1 MSPSDTT
8 QPIRVL
14 VVDDSRTARELLVAM
29 LESAGGLQVVGV
41 GETGEDAIRLA
52 RRIRPDIIAMDII
65 MPEMDGLEATRAIM
79 REIPTPIVLLTS
91 TLMYSD
97 VNLTFEAMRLGALA
111 VVNKPPLGD
120 DTGWDTVLQ
129 TMRLMSK
136 VAVVR
141 RWDSETRKAAAAQAI
156 ATQQSL
162 TSAQAAAKPPGPLPE
177 QMGRA
182 RPPAQ
187 IIGIGSSTGGPAALA
202 TILAPLPADFALPIL
217 IVQHITKGFGPGLAE
232 WLNTQTSLRVT
243 LAGHGDTPQPGNVL
257 MAPDDCHLQINA
269 WGIIELSKDPPYR
282 GLRPSINYMFE
293 SMANVFGPRA
303 VGVQLTGM
311 GDDGAEGLEKLRR
324 QGGWVIA
331 QDEKTCVVDSM
342 PHEVIVRKAAS
353 EILAPPQIAQR
364 LQTLG
369 HVARVATENKR

>member
-1 MSPSDTT
+1 MSQDNAP

-14 VVDDSRTARELLVAM
+14 VIDDSRTARELLVAM

-41 GETGEDAIRLA
+41 GETGEDAVRLA

-79 REIPTPIVLLTS
+79 REVPTPIVLLTS

-120 DTGWDTVLQ
+120 DVAWDTVLQ
-129 TMRLMSK
+129 TMRLMAK

-141 RWDSETRKAAAAQAI
+141 RWDHEARKTAPPEAAA
-156 ATQQSL
+156 
-162 TSAQAAAKPPGPLPE
+162 PPPTTTELPE
-177 QMGRA
+177 KIKGT
-182 RPPAQ
+182 RPRLNAQ

-202 TILAPLPADFALPIL
+202 TILGALPADFALPIL

-232 WLNTQTSLRVT
+232 WLNTQTALRVS
-243 LAGHGDTPQPGNVL
+243 LAGHGDKPQPGSVL

-269 WGIIELSKDPPYR
+269 RGIIELCKDPPYR
-282 GLRPSINYMFE
+282 GLRPAINYLFK
-293 SMANVFGPRA
+293 SMADVYGPRA

-324 QGGWVIA
+324 LGGWVIV

-342 PHEVIVRKAAS
+342 PHEVIARKVAS
-353 EILAPPQIAQR
+353 EILSPQQIAQR
-364 LQTLG
+364 LHTLG
-369 HVARVATENKR
+369 HITGATTKNKR

>member
-1 MSPSDTT
+1 MSMDNAP

-14 VVDDSRTARELLVAM
+14 VIDDSRTARELLVAM

-41 GETGEDAIRLA
+41 GETGEDAVRLA
-52 RRIRPDIIAMDII
+52 RRVHPDIIAMDII
-65 MPEMDGLEATRAIM
+65 MPEMDGLEATRTIM
-79 REIPTPIVLLTS
+79 REVPTPIVLLTS

-120 DTGWDTVLQ
+120 DVAWETVLQ
-129 TMRLMSK
+129 TMRLMAN

-141 RWDSETRKAAAAQAI
+141 RWDREARKTASPGAAA
-156 ATQQSL
+156 S
-162 TSAQAAAKPPGPLPE
+162 PPTTTALPE
-177 QMGRA
+177 QMKSPGP
-182 RPPAQ
+182 RPRAQ

-202 TILAPLPADFALPIL
+202 TILGPLPADFPLPIL

-232 WLNTQTSLRVT
+232 WLNTQTSLRVS
-243 LAGHGDTPQPGNVL
+243 LAGHGYAPQPGSVL
-257 MAPDDCHLQINA
+257 MAPDDCHLQLNTS
-269 WGIIELSKDPPYR
+269 GIIELCKDPPYR
-282 GLRPSINYMFE
+282 GLRPSINYLFN
-293 SMANVFGPRA
+293 SMADVYGPRA

-324 QGGWVIA
+324 QGGWVIV

-342 PHEVIVRKAAS
+342 PHEVIVRKVAN

-369 HVARVATENKR
+369 HVALAKNKR

>member
-1 MSPSDTT
+1 MSPDDAA

-14 VVDDSRTARELLVAM
+14 VIDDSRTARELLVAM

-41 GETGEDAIRLA
+41 GETGEDAVRLA

-97 VNLTFEAMRLGALA
+97 VNLTFEAMRMGALA
-111 VVNKPPLGD
+111 VVNKPPVGD
-120 DTGWDTVLQ
+120 DAAWETVLQ
-129 TMRLMSK
+129 TMRLMAK

-141 RWDSETRKAAAAQAI
+141 RWDPEARKAMTTASTP
-156 ATQQSL
+156 ATAPLQ
-162 TSAQAAAKPPGPLPE
+162 PPDQTAGP
-177 QMGRA
+177 GAGA
-182 RPPAQ
+182 RPRAQ

-202 TILAPLPADFALPIL
+202 TILGPLPADFALPIL

-232 WLNTQTSLRVT
+232 WLNTQTALRVS
-243 LAGHGDTPQPGNVL
+243 LAGHGDTPEPGHVL

-269 WGIIELSKDPPYR
+269 WGIVELCKDPPYR
-282 GLRPSINYMFE
+282 GLRPSINYLFK
-293 SMANVFGPRA
+293 SLADVYGPRA

-324 QGGWVIA
+324 HGGWVIA
-331 QDEKTCVVDSM
+331 QDEKTCVVASM
-342 PHEVIVRKAAS
+342 PHEVIVRKATN

-369 HVARVATENKR
+369 HVAHVTAKNTR

>member
-1 MSPSDTT
+1 MSSDNAP

-14 VVDDSRTARELLVAM
+14 VIDDSRTARELLVAM

-41 GETGEDAIRLA
+41 GETGEDAVRLA

-79 REIPTPIVLLTS
+79 REVPTPIVLLTS

-120 DTGWDTVLQ
+120 EVAWETVLQ
-129 TMRLMSK
+129 TMRLMAK

-141 RWDSETRKAAAAQAI
+141 RWDPEARKTAAPG
-156 ATQQSL
+156 ATVS
-162 TSAQAAAKPPGPLPE
+162 PPTTTALPE
-177 QMGRA
+177 QMKGTGP
-182 RPPAQ
+182 RPNAH
-187 IIGIGSSTGGPAALA
+187 IVGIGSSTGGPAALA
-202 TILAPLPADFALPIL
+202 TILGPLPADFPLPIL

-232 WLNTQTSLRVT
+232 WLNTQTALRVS
-243 LAGHGDTPQPGNVL
+243 LAGHGDKPQPGSAL

-269 WGIIELSKDPPYR
+269 WGIVELSKEPPYR
-282 GLRPSINYMFE
+282 GLRPSINYMFK
-293 SMANVFGPRA
+293 SIANVYGPRA

-342 PHEVIVRKAAS
+342 PHEVIARKAAN

-369 HVARVATENKR
+369 HVTLATMKNKR

>member
-1 MSPSDTT
+1 MSPDDTL

-14 VVDDSRTARELLVAM
+14 VIDDSRTARELLVAM

-41 GETGEDAIRLA
+41 GETGEDAVRLA

-79 REIPTPIVLLTS
+79 REAPTPIVLLTS

-111 VVNKPPLGD
+111 VVNKPPIGD
-120 DTGWDTVLQ
+120 DAAWETVLQ
-129 TMRLMSK
+129 TMRLMAK

-141 RWDSETRKAAAAQAI
+141 RWDPEARKTAPADAPASPATTPPPNQMTGPGAGTR
-156 ATQQSL
+156 
-162 TSAQAAAKPPGPLPE
+162 P
-177 QMGRA
+177 R
-182 RPPAQ
+182 AQ

-202 TILAPLPADFALPIL
+202 TVLGPLPADFPLPIL
-217 IVQHITKGFGPGLAE
+217 VVQHITKGFGPGLAE
-232 WLNTQTSLRVT
+232 WLNTQTPLRVS

-257 MAPDDCHLQINA
+257 MAPDDCHLQVNA
-269 WGIIELSKDPPYR
+269 SGIVELCKDPPYR
-282 GLRPSINYMFE
+282 GLRPSINYLFK
-293 SMANVFGPRA
+293 SLANVYGQQA
-303 VGVQLTGM
+303 VGIQLTGM
-311 GDDGAEGLEKLRR
+311 GDDGAEGLEKLRK

-331 QDEKTCVVDSM
+331 QDEKTCVVNSM
-342 PHEVIVRKAAS
+342 PHEVIARKAAN

-364 LQTLG
+364 LLTLG
-369 HVARVATENKR
+369 HLMKNMR

>member
-1 MSPSDTT
+1 MSPDNVSH
-8 QPIRVL
+8 PIRVL
-14 VVDDSRTARELLVAM
+14 VIDDSRTARELLVAM

-41 GETGEDAIRLA
+41 GETGEDAVRLA
-52 RRIRPDIIAMDII
+52 RRIHPDIIAMDII

-79 REIPTPIVLLTS
+79 REVPTPIVLLTS

-111 VVNKPPLGD
+111 VVNKPPVGD
-120 DTGWDTVLQ
+120 DAAWETVLQ
-129 TMRLMSK
+129 TMRLMAK

-141 RWDSETRKAAAAQAI
+141 RWDPDARKTPSPDVPAVAPK
-156 ATQQSL
+156 
-162 TSAQAAAKPPGPLPE
+162 TSPLPPAPPD
-177 QMGRA
+177 QTAQRPRA
-182 RPPAQ
+182 H

-202 TILAPLPADFALPIL
+202 TILGALPADFALPIL

-232 WLNTQTSLRVT
+232 WLNTQTALRVS
-243 LAGHGDTPQPGNVL
+243 LAGHGDTPQPGTVL

-269 WGIIELSKDPPYR
+269 WGIVELCKDPPYR
-282 GLRPSINYMFE
+282 GLRPSINYLFN
-293 SMANVFGPRA
+293 SLSNVYGPRA

-324 QGGWVIA
+324 HGGWVIA
-331 QDEKTCVVDSM
+331 QDEKTCVVSSM
-342 PHEVIVRKAAS
+342 PHEVIVRKAAN

-364 LQTLG
+364 LQTFS
-369 HVARVATENKR
+369 HVAVAKNMR

>member
-1 MSPSDTT
+1 MSPGDTSK
-8 QPIRVL
+8 PIRVL
-14 VVDDSRTARELLVAM
+14 VIDDSRTARELLVAM

-41 GETGEDAIRLA
+41 GETGEDAVRLA

-65 MPEMDGLEATRAIM
+65 MPDMDGLEATRAIM
-79 REIPTPIVLLTS
+79 REVPTPIVLLTS

-111 VVNKPPLGD
+111 VVNKPAIGD
-120 DTGWDTVLQ
+120 DAGWETVLQ

-141 RWDSETRKAAAAQAI
+141 RWDPDARKAP
-156 ATQQSL
+156 SPG
-162 TSAQAAAKPPGPLPE
+162 TSASPDTAIPPE
-177 QMGRA
+177 QITGPGA
-182 RPPAQ
+182 GTRPRAQ
-187 IIGIGSSTGGPAALA
+187 IVGIGSSTGGPAALA
-202 TILAPLPADFALPIL
+202 TILGPLPADFPLPIL

-232 WLNTQTSLRVT
+232 WLNTQTALRVS
-243 LAGHGDTPQPGNVL
+243 LAGHGDTPQPGSVL
-257 MAPDDCHLQINA
+257 MAPDDCHLQINTS
-269 WGIIELSKDPPYR
+269 GIVELCKDPPYR
-282 GLRPSINYMFE
+282 GLRPSINYLFK
-293 SMANVFGPRA
+293 SLANVYGPRA
-303 VGVQLTGM
+303 VGIQLTGM
-311 GDDGAEGLEKLRR
+311 GDDGAEGLEKLRQ

-364 LQTLG
+364 LLTIAHLMKNT
-369 HVARVATENKR
+369 R

>member
-1 MSPSDTT
+1 MSQDNAP
-8 QPIRVL
+8 QLIRVL
-14 VVDDSRTARELLVAM
+14 VIDDSRTARELLVAM

-41 GETGEDAIRLA
+41 GETGEDAVRLA

-79 REIPTPIVLLTS
+79 REVPTPIVLLTS

-97 VNLTFEAMRLGALA
+97 VNLTFEAMRMGALA
-111 VVNKPPLGD
+111 VVNKPPIGD
-120 DTGWDTVLQ
+120 DAAWETVMQ
-129 TMRLMSK
+129 TMRLMAK

-141 RWDSETRKAAAAQAI
+141 RWDPEAHKSAADSPPKKA
-156 ATQQSL
+156 
-162 TSAQAAAKPPGPLPE
+162 PLPD
-177 QMGRA
+177 QMSKAGT
-182 RPPAQ
+182 RPNAQ

-202 TILAPLPADFALPIL
+202 TILGPLPADFALPLL

-232 WLNTQTSLRVT
+232 WLNTQTALRVT
-243 LAGHGDTPQPGNVL
+243 LAGHGDTPQPGSAL

-269 WGIIELSKDPPYR
+269 WGVVELSKEPPYR
-282 GLRPSINYMFE
+282 GLRPSINYLFK
-293 SMANVFGPRA
+293 SIANVYGPR
-303 VGVQLTGM
+303 GIGIQLTGM

-331 QDEKTCVVDSM
+331 QDEKTCVVNSM
-342 PHEVIVRKAAS
+342 PHEVIVRKAAN

-369 HVARVATENKR
+369 QVARATTKKQEVKHG

>member
-1 MSPSDTT
+1 MLGNDAPK
-8 QPIRVL
+8 PIRVL
-14 VVDDSRTARELLVAM
+14 VIDDSRTARELLVAM

-52 RRIRPDIIAMDII
+52 HRIRPDIIAMDII

-79 REIPTPIVLLTS
+79 REVPTPIVLLTS

-111 VVNKPPLGD
+111 VVNKPAVGD
-120 DTGWDTVLQ
+120 DTAWETVLQ
-129 TMRLMSK
+129 TMRLMAK

-141 RWDSETRKAAAAQAI
+141 RWDPEARKSA
-156 ATQQSL
+156 SSG
-162 TSAQAAAKPPGPLPE
+162 TSASTMASSLPPDQTAGP
-177 QMGRA
+177 GA
-182 RPPAQ
+182 GTRPRAQ

-202 TILAPLPADFALPIL
+202 TILGPLPADFALPIL

-232 WLNTQTSLRVT
+232 WLNTQTALRVT
-243 LAGHGDTPQPGNVL
+243 LAGHGDTPQPGSVL

-269 WGIIELSKDPPYR
+269 WGIVELCKDPPYR
-282 GLRPSINYMFE
+282 GLRPSINYLFK
-293 SMANVFGPRA
+293 SMADVYGPRS

-331 QDEKTCVVDSM
+331 QEEKTCVVASM
-342 PHEVIVRKAAS
+342 PHEVIVRKAAN

-369 HVARVATENKR
+369 HMVKNTR

>member
-1 MSPSDTT
+1 MSTDNAP

-14 VVDDSRTARELLVAM
+14 VIDDSRTARELLVAM

-41 GETGEDAIRLA
+41 GETGEDAVRLA
-52 RRIRPDIIAMDII
+52 RRVHPDIIAMDII
-65 MPEMDGLEATRAIM
+65 MPEMDGLEATRTIM
-79 REIPTPIVLLTS
+79 REVPTPIVLLTS

-120 DTGWDTVLQ
+120 DVAWETVLQ
-129 TMRLMSK
+129 TMRLMAN

-141 RWDSETRKAAAAQAI
+141 RWDREARKTASPGAAA
-156 ATQQSL
+156 S
-162 TSAQAAAKPPGPLPE
+162 PPTTTALPE
-177 QMGRA
+177 QMKGTGP
-182 RPPAQ
+182 RPSAQ

-202 TILAPLPADFALPIL
+202 TILGPLPADFPLPIL

-232 WLNTQTSLRVT
+232 WLNTQTSLRVS
-243 LAGHGDTPQPGNVL
+243 LAGHGYAPQPGSVL
-257 MAPDDCHLQINA
+257 MAPDDCHLQLNTS
-269 WGIIELSKDPPYR
+269 GIIELCKDPPYR
-282 GLRPSINYMFE
+282 GLRPSINYLFN
-293 SMANVFGPRA
+293 SMADVYGPRA

-324 QGGWVIA
+324 QGGWVIV

-342 PHEVIVRKAAS
+342 PHEVIVRKVAN

-369 HVARVATENKR
+369 HVALAKNKR

>member
-1 MSPSDTT
+1 MSPSDAP

-14 VVDDSRTARELLVAM
+14 VIDDSRTARELLVAM

-41 GETGEDAIRLA
+41 GETGQDAVRLA

-111 VVNKPPLGD
+111 VVNKPPIGD
-120 DTGWDTVLQ
+120 DVAWETVLQ
-129 TMRLMSK
+129 TMRLMAK

-141 RWDSETRKAAAAQAI
+141 RWDPDARKPAQPI
-156 ATQQSL
+156 APVTVPT
-162 TSAQAAAKPPGPLPE
+162 TSPLAPPLPE
-177 QMGRA
+177 QIA
-182 RPPAQ
+182 QRPCAQ

-202 TILAPLPADFALPIL
+202 TILGPLPADFALPIL

-232 WLNTQTSLRVT
+232 WLNTQTALRVS
-243 LAGHGDTPQPGNVL
+243 LAGHGDTPEPGTVL

-269 WGIIELSKDPPYR
+269 WGIVELCKDPPYR
-282 GLRPSINYMFE
+282 GLRPSINYLFN
-293 SMANVFGPRA
+293 SLAGVYGPRA

-311 GDDGAEGLEKLRR
+311 GDDGAEGLERLRR

-331 QDEKTCVVDSM
+331 QDEKTCVVASM
-342 PHEVIVRKAAS
+342 PHEVIARKAAN

-364 LQTLG
+364 LQTLS
-369 HVARVATENKR
+369 HVAMAKTTR

>member
-1 MSPSDTT
+1 MSQDNEV

-14 VVDDSRTARELLVAM
+14 VIDDSRTARELLVAM

-41 GETGEDAIRLA
+41 GETGEDAVRLA

-79 REIPTPIVLLTS
+79 REVPTPIVLLTS

-120 DTGWDTVLQ
+120 DMAWDTVLQ
-129 TMRLMSK
+129 TMRLMAK

-141 RWDSETRKAAAAQAI
+141 RWDPEARKAAPPR
-156 ATQQSL
+156 
-162 TSAQAAAKPPGPLPE
+162 AAAAPPTTALPE
-177 QMGRA
+177 QMKGA
-182 RPPAQ
+182 GPRPNAQ

-202 TILAPLPADFALPIL
+202 TILGPLTADFPLPIL

-232 WLNTQTSLRVT
+232 WLNTQTALRVS
-243 LAGHGDTPQPGNVL
+243 LAGHGDTPQPGSAL

-269 WGIIELSKDPPYR
+269 WGIVELCKDPPYR
-282 GLRPSINYMFE
+282 GLRPSINYLFK
-293 SMANVFGPRA
+293 SMANVYGPRA

-324 QGGWVIA
+324 MGGWVIV

-342 PHEVIVRKAAS
+342 PHEVISRKAAS
-353 EILAPPQIAQR
+353 EILTPPQIAQR
-364 LQTLG
+364 LHTLG
-369 HVARVATENKR
+369 HIAGATMKNER